1 MTFLTFS
8 DYVLLFGNLRAKMD
22 PFGHKII
29 QYIYI
34 YMYIEA
40 SEYHTFSNEAGLFP
54 ALNHF

>member
-29 QYIYI
+29 QYIY
-34 YMYIEA
+34 MYIEA